1 MHYTVADRRI
11 LNTDQFAENR
21 PSRFKSNVFLVNNGT
36 GPQVIIVP
44 RNKGLEDIT
53 LDDGQS
59 IQSALEETDDKTQN
73 ILDLLETISSGDDD
87 VVRVKDESFFIKDE
101 YFSDKNFLKNMLVEL
116 NSEAQVIN
124 GILKRESKFNLIF
137 SEKETEPFERKPNSE
152 DCSGAGRPT
161 E

>member
-59 IQSALEETDDKTQN
+59 IQSALAETDDKTQN
-73 ILDLLETISSGDDD
+73 LLDLLETISSGDDD

-124 GILKRESKFNLIF
+124 GILKRESKSN
-137 SEKETEPFERKPNSE
+137 
-152 DCSGAGRPT
+152 
-161 E
+161 